1 MCSSDLYCLSTV
13 CPCSGRMP
21 QRHPSCW
28 TCPGSIQTLPA
39 HPMKRITL
47 VPTSAALRRALLPML
62 ACLAAHASGET
73 RVTGAAELRDCLAL
87 AYEGAAFIEVA
98 PLEAIERSA
107 EISPE
112 VLNNTNRMRLHVFAN
127 GARDQAL
134 LVAIYDN
141 LGKGASG
148 AAVQNLNLMIGA
160 DERLGADLKIA
171 A

>member
-1 MCSSDLYCLSTV
+1 MWAYTDLND
-13 CPCSGRMP
+13 R
-21 QRHPSCW
+21 
-28 TCPGSIQTLPA
+28 A
-39 HPMKRITL
+39 K
-47 VPTSAALRRALLPML
+47 RRAQLMGDADFKKYLD
-62 ACLAAHASGET
+62 AAVPLIEHQQNRILEP
-73 RVTGAAELRDCLAL
+73 
-87 AYEGAAFIEVA
+87 AAFFSPILDAMVAAADSHCSDEEV
-98 PLEAIERSA
+98 EAIERSA